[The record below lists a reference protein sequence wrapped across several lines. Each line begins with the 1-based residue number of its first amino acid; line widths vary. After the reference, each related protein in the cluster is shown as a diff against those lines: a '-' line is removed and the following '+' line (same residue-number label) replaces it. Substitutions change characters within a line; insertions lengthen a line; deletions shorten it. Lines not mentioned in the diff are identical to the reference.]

1 MDAEQLVARIR
12 LSRAP
17 APEGA
22 QLDLLVR
29 LARLYAELGVLEGEP
44 TPALH
49 RTCPSAAAC
58 WSGRGNAQPQGVSSF
73 DVASENGC
81 MFLPWVGPRYRQGG
95 VVVLGMNL
103 RNSEGGDWEFGL
115 EHRIARDP
123 AWGQEVGLRA
133 GHKAHGSNW
142 SKGTM
147 RDVAAVRRS
156 WTGESGLDTRD
167 GAELADA
174 LLSSAR
180 LQAIKCS
187 PVGGRSSPTPAM
199 AKNCPSRFLAHELG
213 VLRPSV
219 VLAYGAPAH
228 AALAATG
235 RVEVRATVSGFRR
248 AHLVRGESAITA
260 FLMTHPAHGRW
271 HKAHGALIES
281 LKRDPAG
288 QP

>member
-49 RTCPSAAAC
+49 RVCSSAAAC
-58 WSGRGNAQPQGVSSF
+58 WSGRADAPQGVSRF

-95 VVVLGMNL
+95 VVVVGMNL
-103 RNSEGGDWEFGL
+103 RNGPGGDWEFGL

-133 GHKAHGSNW
+133 GRKPHGSNW

-156 WTGESGLDTRD
+156 WTGESALDTRD

-187 PVGGRSSPTPAM
+187 PVGGRSSPTGTM
-199 AKNCPSRFLAHELG
+199 VKDCPSRFLTRELD
-213 VLRPSV
+213 VVRPSV
-219 VLAYGAPAH
+219 ILAYGGPAH

-235 RVEVRATVSGFRR
+235 RVEVRATVRGFRR
-248 AHLVRGESAITA
+248 AHLVRGDSAITT
-260 FLMTHPAHGRW
+260 FLMTHPAHGGW
-271 HKAHGALIES
+271 YGAHAALIES
-281 LKRDPAG
+281 LKCDPVR